1 MMPIRDMVLTL
12 LSYPDPTPEWAIAAA
27 AAIARQQQ
35 AVIEGA
41 LCIGSFPQV
50 SNVVADR
57 LVDAGRIIAEEN
69 ARSRASGEAIASA
82 FAETAGADAP
92 LHRIAWSHVADPRPL
107 AELARLFDLSV
118 LPVYGHAETASLLEA
133 LVFSS
138 GRPVMLLPETDAARA
153 PGASGTILIGWDG
166 SRPAARA
173 LADALPFLATASAV
187 EIVAVTGEKA
197 LPDNLPVDA
206 IVRHLARHGIEA
218 DGREV
223 PAEGKD
229 AGTALLDHAERVGAS
244 LLVMGAYGQSKFR
257 EFVLGGATRT
267 IVSAPRLPV
276 LLSH

>member
-1 MMPIRDMVLTL
+1 MPMRTRVGQSGQFARSCSGPGSVIGEWMAVAFRIWAFRRLPLPRCGPCARPAPPQAAPSRPAPFRPVARRPLPGHCVMPSGSTPPKPEWRMPPLGRVQLGSGDRSATGRCRSHCEGVRMMPIRDMVLTL

-107 AELARLFDLSV
+107 AELARLFDLS
-118 LPVYGHAETASLLEA
+118 
-133 LVFSS
+133 
-138 GRPVMLLPETDAARA
+138 
-153 PGASGTILIGWDG
+153 
-166 SRPAARA
+166 
-173 LADALPFLATASAV
+173 
-187 EIVAVTGEKA
+187 
-197 LPDNLPVDA
+197 
-206 IVRHLARHGIEA
+206 
-218 DGREV
+218 
-223 PAEGKD
+223 
-229 AGTALLDHAERVGAS
+229 
-244 LLVMGAYGQSKFR
+244 
-257 EFVLGGATRT
+257 
-267 IVSAPRLPV
+267 
-276 LLSH
+276 